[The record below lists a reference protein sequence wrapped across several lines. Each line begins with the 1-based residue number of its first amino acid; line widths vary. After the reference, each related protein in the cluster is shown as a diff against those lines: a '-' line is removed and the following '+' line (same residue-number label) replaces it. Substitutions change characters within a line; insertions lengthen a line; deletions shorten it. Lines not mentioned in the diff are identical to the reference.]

1 MNLLPAWDHG
11 ELIVR
16 SALIAAAALGTVSVV
31 VCGAVFALTGGLGR
45 APKTVAAP
53 APAKPAQAQP
63 VRGQGALAAAM

>member
-31 VCGAVFALTGGLGR
+31 VCGAVFALTGGLGH
-45 APKTVAAP
+45 APKAAAVP
-53 APAKPAQAQP
+53 APVKPATVPSAR
-63 VRGQGALAAAM
+63 VHGALAPAV